1 MNKKGSASIFF
12 VILGLLFVGGYLI
25 NQGIITINLP
35 SSISTTNTTTTIGLT
50 TTTTIGLTT
59 TTTIFPEEFC
69 QKKDT
74 DIKLSLSEAKNIAIQ
89 GQCGDKL
96 KDTYICNEI
105 TGTWWIDLD
114 IEKEGCNPACVINVE
129 TKMAEINWRCTGL
142 ILE

>member
-12 VILGLLFVGGYLI
+12 LILGLLFVGGYLI
-25 NQGIITINLP
+25 NQEIITINLP
-35 SSISTTNTTTTIGLT
+35 STTTTTMMSDTSTTIPTTTTISS
-50 TTTTIGLTT
+50 
-59 TTTIFPEEFC
+59 EKFC

-74 DIKLSLSEAKNIAIQ
+74 DIKLSLSEAKKIAIH

-114 IEKEGCNPACVINVE
+114 IEKEGCSPACVINVE
-129 TKMAEINWRCTGL
+129 TKTAEINWRCTGL
-142 ILE
+142 LPM

>member
-12 VILGLLFVGGYLI
+12 LILGLLLVGGYLI
-25 NQGIITINLP
+25 NEGVITINLP
-35 SSISTTNTTTTIGLT
+35 ST

-59 TTTIFPEEFC
+59 TTTISSEEFC
-69 QKKDT
+69 QKKST
-74 DIKLSLSEAKNIAIQ
+74 DIKLSLSEAKEIALQ

-114 IEKEGCNPACVINVE
+114 IKKEGCNPACVINVE
-129 TKMAEINWRCTGL
+129 TKTAEINWRCTGL
-142 ILE
+142 LPM

>member
-12 VILGLLFVGGYLI
+12 IILGLLFVGGYLI
-25 NQGIITINLP
+25 NQGIITINIP
-35 SSISTTNTTTTIGLT
+35 SSSTTTTTIIGLT
-50 TTTTIGLTT
+50 TTTAIST
-59 TTTIFPEEFC
+59 EEFC

-129 TKMAEINWRCTGL
+129 TKTAEINWRCTGL

>member
-1 MNKKGSASIFF
+1 MHKKGSASIFF
-12 VILGLLFVGGYLI
+12 IILGLLLVGGYLI

-35 SSISTTNTTTTIGLT
+35 SSTASTTTTIGLT
-50 TTTTIGLTT
+50 TTT
-59 TTTIFPEEFC
+59 IFSEEVC

-74 DIKLSLSEAKNIAIQ
+74 DMKLGLSEAKNIAIQ

-129 TKMAEINWRCTGL
+129 TKTAEINWRCTGL
-142 ILE
+142 LPM